1 MNASNVADSMESKT
15 SSVQVNPALF
25 KVHEALIND
34 LWQVWV
40 KHRDLTKEQH
50 GQEVFSRVSIA
61 TLSLMAAV
69 TAVDVSMDEEHFL
82 ATCKANYEAAVAKA
96 PRWS

>member
-1 MNASNVADSMESKT
+1 MNASSEPASTESKT
-15 SSVQVNPALF
+15 SSAPPDPALF

-34 LWQVWV
+34 LWQVWI

-50 GQEVFSRVSIA
+50 TQEVFSRVSIA

-69 TAVDVSMDEEHFL
+69 TAVDVNMDEEHFL

>member
-1 MNASNVADSMESKT
+1 MNSSNAAGSTESKT
-15 SSVQVNPALF
+15 SSPPPNPALF

-34 LWQVWV
+34 LWQVWI

-61 TLSLMAAV
+61 TLTLMAAV

-82 ATCKANYEAAVAKA
+82 ATCKANYEAGLAKA
-96 PRWS
+96 QRWG